1 MSHGGMPVMP
11 TVPHRASVRLTDEID
26 TQLRRQGRR
35 ARAEGEK
42 AYLKSE
48 LTFRATGVP
57 VVR

>member
-1 MSHGGMPVMP
+1 MP